1 MTAAHFPAA
10 LLAAPWVERLQ
21 YFKDYTVSHPQLRQ
35 ADTTLWRAIQ
45 EPAGS
50 SLVFVYG
57 PTGVGKT
64 TLRQHIEAR
73 LLKECD
79 PATPCLPVVGL
90 EATAPEAGKFSWK
103 DFYKRGVLAVEQ
115 AFVED
120 KRGIYDHNFFVDRG
134 GNLTISPRASLDD
147 LRLGLEY
154 SLRLRQPRALLIDD
168 AQHLAKAPSARK
180 LQDGLDAIKSLA
192 SRAQTL
198 SVLLGTYELLALRD
212 LSGQLSRRSID
223 VHFPRYRTEADDLQ
237 AFQNVLWAF
246 QRHLPLVRE
255 PELMKRWEYCYVRSV
270 GCVGI
275 LKDWLTRAL
284 ASALID
290 KEKTLM
296 LKMLQAHAPLLS
308 QCEKMAVEAVEG
320 EQMLALQDQSETHL
334 LNVLGFPRKAQDAM
348 VSVGFSSVESKT
360 AAESAGS
367 EAPRLPKR
375 LKRVGQ
381 RNPKRD
387 PVGWSVC
394 GEFAGAEKNQPSR
407 GRERPTYRLMYKN

>member
-1 MTAAHFPAA
+1 MTAAHFPPA
-10 LLAAPWVERLQ
+10 LLAAPWVERLR
-21 YFKDYTVSHPQLRQ
+21 YFKDYTVSHPRLRQ
-35 ADTTLWRAIQ
+35 ADTALWRAIQ

-57 PTGVGKT
+57 LTGVGKT
-64 TLRQHIEAR
+64 TLRQHIAER
-73 LLKECD
+73 LLRGRD
-79 PATPCLPVVGL
+79 PATPRLPVVGL
-90 EATAPEAGKFSWK
+90 EAVAPEAGKFSWK
-103 DFYKRGVLAVEQ
+103 DFYQRGVLAVEQ

-120 KRGIYDHNFFVDRG
+120 KRGVYDHNFFVDRG
-134 GNLTISPRASLDD
+134 GQLTISPRASLDD
-147 LRLGLEY
+147 LRLGLEH
-154 SLRLRQPRALLIDD
+154 SLRYRQPKALLIDD

-192 SRAQTL
+192 SRSQTL
-198 SVLLGTYELLALRD
+198 SVLLGTYELLALRN
-212 LSGQLSRRSID
+212 LSGQLSRRSFDI
-223 VHFPRYRTEADDLQ
+223 HFPRYRAEASDLK

-255 PELMKRWEYCYVRSV
+255 PELMKRWEYCYVRSI

-290 KEKTLM
+290 QEKTLT
-296 LKMLQAHAPLLS
+296 LKLLQTHAPLLS

-334 LNVLGFPRKAQDAM
+334 LNVLGFARKAPGALA
-348 VSVGFSSVESKT
+348 SVDFTVVKDKG
-360 AAESAGS
+360 AAGG
-367 EAPRLPKR
+367 EAPRLPKK

-387 PVGWSVC
+387 AVG
-394 GEFAGAEKNQPSR
+394 
-407 GRERPTYRLMYKN
+407 